1 MADAMSVEE
10 LFSQLNGIITS
21 EDPNNEEA
29 LGVVNQSLPLPRI
42 LPRPASENPP
52 EDNPPDSAPAACA
65 RTLPESE
72 LTPIPRQSLPR
83 NRRIWMPSHARLS
96 AW

>member
-29 LGVVNQSLPLPRI
+29 LGVVNQSLP
-42 LPRPASENPP
+42 PP
-52 EDNPPDSAPAACA
+52 PHSV
-65 RTLPESE
+65 
-72 LTPIPRQSLPR
+72 LTSLR
-83 NRRIWMPSHARLS
+83 EPS
-96 AW
+96 